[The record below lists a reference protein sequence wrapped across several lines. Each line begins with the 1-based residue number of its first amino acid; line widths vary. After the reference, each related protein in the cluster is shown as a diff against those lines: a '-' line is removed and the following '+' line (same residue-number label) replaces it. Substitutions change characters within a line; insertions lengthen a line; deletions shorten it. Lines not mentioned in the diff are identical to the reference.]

1 VKNTEDTADLQ
12 APAASVAWACGDT
25 RADDGAPASADVQ
38 ALQEALARER
48 DSRRRAECLANI
60 QSDAMQLALD
70 LLVREPDIDGFF
82 GTFIETLVHDCE
94 SQACGVF
101 LVDQDQQGAHLWM
114 AYFQNHLFTRR
125 SPEWEKLLLPRTSM
139 ADHLF
144 AHKAGWSD
152 STEYAGDDER
162 LPEAV
167 RAFNRD
173 LGVDSLAVAPLVL
186 GAQTLGW
193 IALSTGP
200 TSLCEG
206 EWRVALLRALAR
218 QATLAL
224 HQSRV
229 AQRGAGE
236 ERRKAILEERNR
248 LARDIHDT
256 LAQGFAAILMQLQG
270 AQREACTL
278 PPRVLSKLETA
289 VELAR
294 NHIVEARRSVSAL
307 RPHLDGGEDLASALR
322 RVADRT
328 RRTTEIPIEI
338 VLDELPRY
346 GDTVEREIVSIAQ
359 EALTNAVRHSS
370 ARRITLRAASA
381 RSIGVRLTV
390 ADDGRGIA
398 GERRSAGFGM
408 TSMQERADRIGASL
422 TIVTAPRAGTE
433 VVLAWEPTVSPSD
446 AYAAG

>member
-1 VKNTEDTADLQ
+1 MDTRMSSGAEPGAWTCGDAGPDEGASARGEELQ
-12 APAASVAWACGDT
+12 ALHAELS
-25 RADDGAPASADVQ
+25 
-38 ALQEALARER
+38 RER
-48 DSRRRAECLANI
+48 DNRRRAECLANI

-70 LLVREPDIDGFF
+70 LLVREPDIDNFF
-82 GTFIETLVHDCE
+82 GTFIKTLVHDCE
-94 SQACGVF
+94 SLACGVF
-101 LVDQDQQGAHLWM
+101 LIDQDQQGAHLWM
-114 AYFQNHLFTRR
+114 AYFQDRLFTHG
-125 SPEWEKLLLPRTSM
+125 SSDWEQLALPRTSM

-144 AHKAGWSD
+144 AHRAGWAD
-152 STEYAGDDER
+152 TTVYAGDDSR
-162 LPEAV
+162 LPDAV
-167 RAFNRD
+167 RTFNRD
-173 LGVDSLAVAPLVL
+173 LGVDSLAVTPLLL
-186 GAQTLGW
+186 GPQTLGW
-193 IALSTGP
+193 MALSTGP
-200 TSLCEG
+200 TSICEG
-206 EWRVALLRALAR
+206 EWRLALLRALSR

-224 HQSRV
+224 HQSRI
-229 AQRGAGE
+229 AQRSAGE

-278 PPRVLSKLETA
+278 PSRVASKLETA
-289 VELAR
+289 IELAR
-294 NHIVEARRSVSAL
+294 SHIIEARRSVSAL
-307 RPHLDGGEDLASALR
+307 RPHLAGGEDLASALR
-322 RVADRT
+322 RLADRT
-328 RRTTEIPIEI
+328 RRTTEIPIE
-338 VLDELPRY
+338 VALDELPRY

-398 GERRSAGFGM
+398 GERRSAGFGL

-433 VVLAWEPTVSPSD
+433 VVLAWEPTVAPSD

>member
-1 VKNTEDTADLQ
+1 VKTTDDPVPL
-12 APAASVAWACGDT
+12 PDASERWACGTTSSSDSVDAI
-25 RADDGAPASADVQ
+25 ADEVQ
-38 ALQEALARER
+38 ALRAELARER
-48 DSRRRAECLANI
+48 DSRRRAECLAHI

-101 LVDQDQQGAHLWM
+101 LVDQDQQGARLWM
-114 AYFQNHLFTRR
+114 AYFQNRLFKPG
-125 SPEWEKLLLPRTSM
+125 SPDWQQLALPRTSM

-144 AHKAGWSD
+144 AHKAGWSET
-152 STEYAGDDER
+152 TEYAGDDAR
-162 LPEAV
+162 LPEPV
-167 RAFNRD
+167 KTFNRNI
-173 LGVDSLAVAPLVL
+173 GADSLAVAPLVL

-193 IALSTGP
+193 IALANGP

-206 EWRVALLRALAR
+206 EWRVALLRAVAR

-224 HQSRV
+224 HQNRV
-229 AQRGAGE
+229 ARRSASE

-278 PPRVLSKLETA
+278 PSRVASKLDTA
-289 VELAR
+289 VDLAR

-307 RPHLDGGEDLASALR
+307 RPHVAGGEDLASALR

-328 RRTTEIPIEI
+328 RRTTEIPIEL
-338 VLDELPRY
+338 VLDDLPPY
-346 GDTVEREIVSIAQ
+346 GDAVEREIVSIAQ

-390 ADDGRGIA
+390 HDDGRGIA

-433 VVLAWEPTVSPSD
+433 VVLAWEPTVAPSD
-446 AYAAG
+446 AYVAG